1 MGCPDLLKAF
11 EESLKAKKDKKRKS
25 GKGGDSE
32 DSATPPPAKKTMH
45 PGEEIKPRGFERGL
59 QAEKIIG
66 ATDSAGELMF
76 LVKWA
81 GSDEADLCPA
91 RQCNMKCPQI
101 VIQFYEER

>member
-1 MGCPDLLKAF
+1 MFRQSHDSGILNRDG
-11 EESLKAKKDKKRKS
+11 ESEL
-25 GKGGDSE
+25 
-32 DSATPPPAKKTMH
+32 TLFLT
-45 PGEEIKPRGFERGL
+45 
-59 QAEKIIG
+59 
-66 ATDSAGELMF
+66 ELMF